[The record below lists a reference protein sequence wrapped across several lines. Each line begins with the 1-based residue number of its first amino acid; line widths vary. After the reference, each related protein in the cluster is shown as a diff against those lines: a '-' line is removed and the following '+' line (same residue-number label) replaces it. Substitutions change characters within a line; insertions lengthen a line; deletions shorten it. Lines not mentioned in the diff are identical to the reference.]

1 MSRRQTPSLYNGES
15 VSLLDREK
23 AGSLSI
29 QERECLPSTC
39 RAGTPLLCT
48 EDRVSLFS
56 IERRQT
62 PSLYRRESVALL
74 YVEEADSSLFS
85 IESISLLYVEEADCF
100 SVHKRECLSSP

>member
-1 MSRRQTPSLYNGES
+1 MSLFSIERRHTPSLYRRES
-15 VSLLDREK
+15 VSLSSICRGDR
-23 AGSLSI
+23 L
-29 QERECLPSTC
+29 
-39 RAGTPLLCT
+39 LLCT
-48 EDRVSLFS
+48 EERVSLFS

-100 SVHKRECLSSP
+100 SVQRRECLSSP